1 MLIPFNKPSVGPQ
14 SESDSIAFNK
24 MPEIL
29 KVASASVGWAISLGN
44 SMKEEI
50 AYIQKDLSERVRQK
64 LVRVEARLTTG
75 YATLLYFVE
84 KVMHS
89 LVNS

>member
-1 MLIPFNKPSVGPQ
+1 M
-14 SESDSIAFNK
+14 
-24 MPEIL
+24 
-29 KVASASVGWAISLGN
+29 ASASVGWAISLGN